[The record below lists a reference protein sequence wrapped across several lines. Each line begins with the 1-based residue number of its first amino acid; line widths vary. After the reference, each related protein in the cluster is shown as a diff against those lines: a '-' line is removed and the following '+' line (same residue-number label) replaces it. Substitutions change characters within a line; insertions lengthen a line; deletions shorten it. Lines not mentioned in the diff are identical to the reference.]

1 MNAAQ
6 LFLSSFAVGLSGAM
20 SPGPLLVVVIA
31 ETVTAGMAAPL
42 LLMAGHAVLEL
53 VMAGGLLFGLQRLR
67 DQPGFESGL
76 SVAGGLVMILLA
88 ADMLRNLGKT
98 DLELPAAGS
107 EPRRLAIA
115 AAWRLFGLG
124 IGVSI
129 LNPYWTIWWLTIG
142 SGFMANAGV
151 ATIPKAAAF
160 YTGHVL
166 SDFAWYVLVGVL
178 VVWGRRFLS
187 RRVYRAALG
196 LLAVILA
203 LFGVAFLWHGTR
215 GL

>member
-1 MNAAQ
+1 
-6 LFLSSFAVGLSGAM
+6 
-20 SPGPLLVVVIA
+20 
-31 ETVTAGMAAPL
+31 
-42 LLMAGHAVLEL
+42 
-53 VMAGGLLFGLQRLR
+53 
-67 DQPGFESGL
+67 
-76 SVAGGLVMILLA
+76 
-88 ADMLRNLGKT
+88 
-98 DLELPAAGS
+98 
-107 EPRRLAIA
+107 
-115 AAWRLFGLG
+115 
-124 IGVSI
+124 VSI

-151 ATIPKAAAF
+151 ATIPKATAF

-196 LLAVILA
+196 LFAVILA
-203 LFGVAFLWHGTR
+203 LFGIAFLRHGFR